1 VYLLLGLP
9 CLLLL
14 PLLRMAVKRQMVVA
28 KVVNVAQKRV
38 VSLGGPLL
46 VWVSLAFYIFPC
58 IWKLLPPW
66 LP

>member
-1 VYLLLGLP
+1 
-9 CLLLL
+9 
-14 PLLRMAVKRQMVVA
+14 VKRQMVVA